1 MCKALGFF
9 SNSSTR
15 FEEWLSTMLEI
26 VRSRD
31 STRSETGDL
40 NVIEDVINQRE
51 MKKEEFEEVIRLG
64 KILLSKRDIT
74 DTSIVKDKLKMLEQQ
89 WKELGDILNDYHRK
103 NKERMEQISAYEVL
117 RAKVLEWLSSME
129 VKVDNLE
136 PVALDKEV
144 LRRQSLEI
152 KVIAQLLLFNIIIFS
167 ICNFENMKI
176 VFVLQMLFK
185 FFTICISLINFS
197 VCYAHI

>member
-1 MCKALGFF
+1 MCKALGYF

-26 VRSRD
+26 LRSRD

-64 KILLSKRDIT
+64 KNLLSKRDIT

-103 NKERMEQISAYEVL
+103 NKERMEQISAYEAL

-129 VKVDNLE
+129 IKVDNLE

-152 KVIAQLLLFNIIIFS
+152 KVTAQLLLFNIYFHSSTFNIYTFLKYGYS
-167 ICNFENMKI
+167 FCFAS
-176 VFVLQMLFK
+176 VF
-185 FFTICISLINFS
+185 
-197 VCYAHI
+197 